1 MTDRPYDP
9 AALLA
14 ACARGERAALQRLY
28 QAEAPLLLGI
38 VLRLVRDRG
47 LAEDI
52 LHDAFLRIWR
62 GAVGFTPER
71 GSPRGWMCSVAR
83 HLALNALRDRQRL
96 VPLAENSEPLLAE
109 HDDPARHAEGRRLE
123 GCLQN
128 LDAPRREAILAAYL
142 DGCSHG
148 EIAQRLQAPLG
159 TVKSWIT
166 RGLKALRECMT

>member
-1 MTDRPYDP
+1 VTDPLYDP

-28 QAEAPLLLGI
+28 QHEAPLLLGI

-62 GAVGFTPER
+62 GAAGFAPER
-71 GSPRGWMCSVAR
+71 GSARGWMCSIAR
-83 HLALNALRDRQRL
+83 NLALNALRDRQRL
-96 VPLAENSEPLLAE
+96 VPLADGWEPLAE
-109 HDDPARHAEGRRLE
+109 SADPAREADGRRLE

-128 LDAPRREAILAAYL
+128 LEAPRREAILAAYL

-159 TVKSWIT
+159 TVKSWIR
-166 RGLKALRECMT
+166 RGLQRLKGCLEP

>member
-1 MTDRPYDP
+1 VTDRSPDP

-28 QAEAPLLLGI
+28 QHEAPLLLGI

-62 GAVGFTPER
+62 GAAGFAPER
-71 GSPRGWMCSVAR
+71 GSARGWMCSIAR
-83 HLALNALRDRQRL
+83 NLALNALRDRQRL
-96 VPLAENSEPLLAE
+96 VPLADEWEPLAE
-109 HDDPARHAEGRRLE
+109 SADPAREADGRRLE

-128 LDAPRREAILAAYL
+128 LEAPRREAILAAYL

>member
-1 MTDRPYDP
+1 VTDRPHDP
-9 AALLA
+9 EALLA

-28 QAEAPLLLGI
+28 QVEAPLLLGI

-62 GAVGFTPER
+62 GAAGFAPER
-71 GSPRGWMCSVAR
+71 GSARGWMCSVAR
-83 HLALNALRDRQRL
+83 NLALNALRDRQRL
-96 VPLAENSEPLLAE
+96 VPLAEEWEPLLAE
-109 HDDPARHAEGRRLE
+109 HADPARQAESRRLD

-128 LDAPRREAILAAYL
+128 LEAPRREAILAAYL

-166 RGLKALRECMT
+166 RGLKALRECLT